1 MSDSQTTEHSN
12 PLRVAVAGERYETAR
27 RVSEILRDDPDFT
40 ATWCPSLTALRVL
53 LDRETPDVIV
63 VDDEIDLTTVDLRG
77 HPIGV
82 VRLDQSHPE
91 SIRPLGR
98 ADHSLPE
105 AIRYEYDLAVL
116 AAYLADDES
125 TEARVR
131 EALTDHPAAV
141 FGQGLGVLVLDGA
154 ENIVHSS
161 PTAAD
166 LLHSTEGDLLGRRFS
181 IGPTG
186 LVSRRTLLVPDGS
199 ATELELESTPTTW
212 HDADATVVVLRT
224 VDDPRA
230 RVLARRPEPP
240 LKRADSGLLDWD
252 LSSDQIYCSVRARR
266 LLGFTAADEF
276 QRLADIMDLI
286 HPDDRDRADEAFTRI
301 RTGELTELDLDIRF
315 VGSSGA
321 DRPIS
326 IQGLVLPD
334 DAHRR
339 LMGTVHVINA
349 DDEPGLFQD
358 ASTDPVTG
366 LANRALFA
374 DRLDQGVARTRRA
387 GQITETIVAL
397 LLDGIDGRVTELGP
411 EGIDVVLRTTARRLA
426 ELTQPGDTLAH
437 LGRGQFAFLLH
448 DTSAAE
454 ALHFAE
460 VAVERMGQRTLIDVG
475 QVAFTGSAGVNPVT
489 GVVAVSPLELAI
501 RAATEATERG
511 GNLVMLARSTDTGGE
526 PVIDL
531 RE

>member
-1 MSDSQTTEHSN
+1 VTDSQTADHNS

-27 RVSEILRDDPDFT
+27 RVSEILRDDPDFS

-63 VDDEIDLTTVDLRG
+63 VGDEIDLTTVDLRG
-77 HPIGV
+77 QPIGV
-82 VRLDQSHPE
+82 VHLDESQPE
-91 SIRPLGR
+91 LIRPAGR
-98 ADHSLPE
+98 ADRSLPE

-116 AAYLADDES
+116 AAFLADDPS
-125 TEARVR
+125 TEAQVR
-131 EALTDHPAAV
+131 EALTDDPSAV
-141 FGQGLGVLVLDGA
+141 FGQGLGVLVLDGD
-154 ENIVHSS
+154 ERIVHSS
-161 PTAAD
+161 PTAAH
-166 LLHSTEGDLLGRRFS
+166 LLHAPEGELLGRRFS

-186 LVSRRTLLVPDGS
+186 LVTRRTLLVPDGS

-230 RVLARRPEPP
+230 RVLERRLEPP
-240 LKRADSGLLDWD
+240 LKRADSGLLEWD
-252 LSSDQIYCSVRARR
+252 LSTDDIYCSMRARR
-266 LLGFTAADEF
+266 ILGFASSDES
-276 QRLADIMDLI
+276 QRLADIMGLV

-301 RTGELTELDLDIRF
+301 RAGELAELDLDVRLI
-315 VGSSGA
+315 GPSNIE
-321 DRPIS
+321 RPVT

-339 LMGTVHVINA
+339 LMGTVHVIDS
-349 DDEPGLFQD
+349 DDGPGLFQD

-374 DRLDQGVARTRRA
+374 DRLDQAVARTRRA
-387 GQITETIVAL
+387 GLITETVVAL
-397 LLDGIDGRVTELGP
+397 GIDGIAGRVSELGP
-411 EGIDVVLRTTARRLA
+411 EGVDVVLRTSARRLA
-426 ELTQPGDTLAH
+426 ALAQPGDTLAH

-448 DTSAAE
+448 DTPPADALRLAE
-454 ALHFAE
+454 E
-460 VAVERMGQRTLIDVG
+460 AVELLGQRTLIDAG
-475 QVAFTGSAGVNPVT
+475 QVVLTGSAGVNPVT

-501 RAATEATERG
+501 RAANEAAERG
-511 GNLVMLARSTDTGGE
+511 GNRVMLARSTDTGGE

-531 RE
+531 RQ